1 MMSKRAIFFA
11 LLSLTTTIALA
22 QSQQT
27 NTGAPATTPQA
38 GGAPVANTSATNSNA
53 TNTNAPGSQAQTSYR
68 GNSNQNNASQASA
81 NAATKPDDKIS
92 PPVPPGPTDNNL
104 LQSNIDN
111 AMRREPSLSNSQV
124 TVHVSDVAIDLG
136 GSVSSVKDRQTAER
150 IAQSFSVDRKLNDKL
165 VVTGASQPKVPS
177 TTSAAENTFRR

>member
-1 MMSKRAIFFA
+1 MMTKRAIFFA

-53 TNTNAPGSQAQTSYR
+53 TNAPGSQAQTSYR

-165 VVTGASQPKVPS
+165 VVTGASQ
-177 TTSAAENTFRR
+177 